1 MKWGPKNGILIFV
14 DNGPKAISF
23 HAGVVLVS
31 IFSVLFKLVLVMQLC
46 NMLDFYLLPALHL
59 SVHFKY
65 LLRYLR
71 AIHKKIGRWI

>member
-31 IFSVLFKLVLVMQLC
+31 IFFSFIQIGLGHAAVQYAWFLSPTSIASIGTFQIP
-46 NMLDFYLLPALHL
+46 FTLPK
-59 SVHFKY
+59 SY
-65 LLRYLR
+65 S
-71 AIHKKIGRWI
+71 